1 MNLSNPKSHLLHIF
15 LILTCSFLLFL
26 TACGRKTC
34 APETP
39 QAPTPP
45 VNDLV
50 LQNLASEFPG
60 EIRTTDL
67 AGQVQLVLFFRTDDE
82 ACRGMVSDWNDLQDQ
97 FQSRGFT
104 LVGAVVDNR
113 GPEVLSTELAALGLS
128 WPVGLATDP
137 VLKAFST
144 DAPVHAIPTAFLL
157 SREGTIMRT
166 YAGFEP
172 ISYLREDIDLLLND
186 QELPDRNPK
195 TVAPEDNE
203 A

>member
-1 MNLSNPKSHLLHIF
+1 MILSNPKSHLLHILF
-15 LILTCSFLLFL
+15 ILTCSFLIFL
-26 TACGRKTC
+26 TGCGRGPST
-34 APETP
+34 PEEPALPP
-39 QAPTPP
+39 QTA
-45 VNDLV
+45 NDLV
-50 LQNLASEFPG
+50 LKNLTTEFPD
-60 EIRTTDL
+60 EIRTADL
-67 AGQVQLVLFFRTDDE
+67 AGQVQLILFFRSDDE
-82 ACRGMVSDWNDLQDQ
+82 ACRGRISDWNDLQDQ

-113 GPEVLSTELAALGLS
+113 GPEVLSAELAALGLS

-157 SREGTIMRT
+157 SREGKVMRT

-172 ISYLREDIDLLLND
+172 ISHLREDIDLLLND

-195 TVAPEDNE
+195 IVAPEDNE